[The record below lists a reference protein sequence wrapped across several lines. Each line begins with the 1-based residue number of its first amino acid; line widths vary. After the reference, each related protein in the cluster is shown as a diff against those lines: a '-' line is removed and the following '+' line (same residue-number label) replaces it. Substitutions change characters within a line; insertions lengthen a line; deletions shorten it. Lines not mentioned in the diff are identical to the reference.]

1 MDKPM
6 PKSDEEWRE
15 QLTPEQ
21 YAVCRQKGTE
31 RAFSGKYHDCKE
43 PGMYRCVCC
52 GAELFSSE
60 TKYESG
66 SGWPS
71 FWAPASENAVRT
83 ELDTSHGM
91 VRTEVECASCGA
103 HLGHV
108 FNDGPEPTGQRYC
121 MNSIAL
127 DLEKK

>member
-1 MDKPM
+1 MDKP
-6 PKSDEEWRE
+6 PKTDEEWRE
-15 QLTPEQ
+15 RLTPEQ

-31 RAFSGKYHDCKE
+31 RAFSGKYYDCKE
-43 PGMYRCVCC
+43 SGMYRCVCC

-71 FWAPASENAVRT
+71 FWAPVSEEAVRT

-91 VRTEVECASCGA
+91 VRTEVQCASCGA

-108 FNDGPEPTGQRYC
+108 FNDGPAPTGERYC